1 MLFIDGRLRLSEVLL
16 PGGVRTRTGV
26 LVFTMDPVNITG
38 GSQCPGREL
47 GVCWALCPGFSPGVN
62 LVWLP
67 SGQGV

>member
-1 MLFIDGRLRLSEVLL
+1 MLFIDRETEAFRGPSARRCQDQDWVLI
-16 PGGVRTRTGV
+16 
-26 LVFTMDPVNITG
+26 FTMDPVNITG

-62 LVWLP
+62 VVWLP